1 MSAPIN
7 LNSKPSFLETLDAQ
21 LDELLD
27 VVSDCCCTCACPAP
41 LRDPHVHPC
50 SVLTHVRLT
59 CSTVRAGELQLAVIQ
74 RGRDR
79 FEVEVL
85 DGLLR
90 RACTVTEALEKATMQ
105 FDVRALA
112 FSDCMGTRRSSTQN
126 SASATH

>member
-1 MSAPIN
+1 MPNWTSCWTWSRTAAVRVYALHCSEIRTHTPVLYSSARHW
-7 LNSKPSFLETLDAQ
+7 SSA
-21 LDELLD
+21 
-27 VVSDCCCTCACPAP
+27 
-41 LRDPHVHPC
+41 
-50 SVLTHVRLT
+50 
-59 CSTVRAGELQLAVIQ
+59 VRAGELQLAVIQ

-112 FSDCMGTRRSSTQN
+112 FSDCMGTRRSSTQHN